1 MEELAEHFHP
11 MIVHFPIALLLSAV
25 ALDLAAL
32 IFRRPG
38 LHRVALWN
46 LCLGTLGAGVAVWS
60 GLEASEVAKHSFEIW
75 KVMSLHQRLGQATL
89 ALGVLGCAIRLPKRD
104 QLSGRVRLLTIAL
117 AMGMAGTLSYGAYL
131 GGRMV
136 YEFGVGR

>member
-1 MEELAEHFHP
+1 MNMQSLHP
-11 MIVHFPIALLLSAV
+11 LIVHFPIALLLTSV
-25 ALDLAAL
+25 AIDLAAL
-32 IFRRPG
+32 VVRRPA

-46 LCLGTLGAGVAVWS
+46 LCLGTLGAGAAVWS

-75 KVMSLHQRLGQATL
+75 KVMSLHQRLGQSTL
-89 ALGVLGCAIRLPKRD
+89 ALGVLLCAIRLPRRD
-104 QLSGRVRLLTIAL
+104 QLSARVRLLTIAL

-136 YEFGVGR
+136 YELGVGR